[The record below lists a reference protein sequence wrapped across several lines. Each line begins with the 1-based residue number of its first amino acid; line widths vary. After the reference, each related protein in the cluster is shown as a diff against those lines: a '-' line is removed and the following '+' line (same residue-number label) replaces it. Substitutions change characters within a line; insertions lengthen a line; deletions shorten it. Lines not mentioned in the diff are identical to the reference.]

1 MHAMVA
7 GARDGSNERSMS
19 MDTITLGW
27 GLRKEIHGARAA
39 WGARAIFHHREY
51 SLDFLHDRQSAG
63 GAEADR
69 RRLAQWLSKKRG
81 GGIQLLT
88 NALKAKLVTPSSD
101 VTVRVDHGRYHAVAS
116 PQQSYGYMY
125 VTAWIDPEPE
135 ATSEEVTR

>member
-1 MHAMVA
+1 
-7 GARDGSNERSMS
+7 
-19 MDTITLGW
+19 MDTIKLEW
-27 GLRKEIHGARAA
+27 GLQRNVPGASAA
-39 WGARAIFHHREY
+39 WGARAIFHHNGY
-51 SLDFLHDRQSAG
+51 HLDFLHDRQSAG

-81 GGIQLLT
+81 GGIQLLI
-88 NALKAKLVTPSSD
+88 NALKAKLVTPSSN